1 MIGFNLLVIGFAM
14 ARKPNYNFEKR
25 QKDLARQK
33 KKEEK
38 LQKKALKKDALG
50 NDIPETEEPEG
61 TEEGSEADETTPG

>member
-1 MIGFNLLVIGFAM
+1 M

-38 LQKKALKKDALG
+38 LQKKAMKKDALG
-50 NDIPETEEPEG
+50 NDIPG
-61 TEEGSEADETTPG
+61 TEEADETPDEATGEGDAEHA

>member
-1 MIGFNLLVIGFAM
+1 M

-25 QKDLARQK
+25 QKDLARIK

-50 NDIPETEEPEG
+50 NDIPETDETEETDG
-61 TEEGSEADETTPG
+61 STEEGKPAGE

>member
-1 MIGFNLLVIGFAM
+1 M

-38 LQKKALKKDALG
+38 LQKKALKKDAQG
-50 NDIPETEEPEG
+50 NDIPDTEESEG
-61 TEEGSEADETTPG
+61 AAEEGQATE

>member
-1 MIGFNLLVIGFAM
+1 M

-25 QKDLARQK
+25 QKDLARIK

-50 NDIPETEEPEG
+50 NDIPETDETEETDG
-61 TEEGSEADETTPG
+61 ATEEGKPAGE

>member
-1 MIGFNLLVIGFAM
+1 M

-38 LQKKALKKDALG
+38 LQKKALKKDAQG
-50 NDIPETEEPEG
+50 NDVPDTGESEG
-61 TEEGSEADETTPG
+61 AAEEGQTVE

>member
-1 MIGFNLLVIGFAM
+1 M

-25 QKDLARQK
+25 QKDLARIK

-50 NDIPETEEPEG
+50 NDIPDSEDTDTEGED
-61 TEEGSEADETTPG
+61 TETPGAAESQ

>member
-1 MIGFNLLVIGFAM
+1 M

-25 QKDLARQK
+25 QKDLARIK

-50 NDIPETEEPEG
+50 NDIPEGDEPE
-61 TEEGSEADETTPG
+61 DETTETPSETDQA

>member
-1 MIGFNLLVIGFAM
+1 M

-25 QKDLARQK
+25 QKDLARIK

-50 NDIPETEEPEG
+50 NDIPESEEEEG
-61 TEEGSEADETTPG
+61 TEETTDEGGPGAP

>member
-1 MIGFNLLVIGFAM
+1 M

-25 QKDLARQK
+25 QKDLARIK

-50 NDIPETEEPEG
+50 NDIPEGDEPEDET
-61 TEEGSEADETTPG
+61 TETPSEADQA

>member
-1 MIGFNLLVIGFAM
+1 M

-25 QKDLARQK
+25 QKDLARIK

-50 NDIPETEEPEG
+50 NDIPDSEDTDLDGEDPTDEG
-61 TEEGSEADETTPG
+61 GEDTPRTV

>member
-1 MIGFNLLVIGFAM
+1 M

-25 QKDLARQK
+25 QKDLARIK

-50 NDIPETEEPEG
+50 NDIPETEETDG
-61 TEEGSEADETTPG
+61 TEETTEEGGTEVH

>member
-1 MIGFNLLVIGFAM
+1 M

-38 LQKKALKKDALG
+38 AQKKALKKDAQG
-50 NDIPETEEPEG
+50 NDIPEGDAETDTLVEG
-61 TEEGSEADETTPG
+61 VDPQD

>member
-1 MIGFNLLVIGFAM
+1 MIGLAM

-50 NDIPETEEPEG
+50 NDIPDSEDQEGVDGQDETPEG
-61 TEEGSEADETTPG
+61 GQLPE

>member
-1 MIGFNLLVIGFAM
+1 M

-25 QKDLARQK
+25 QKDLARIK

-50 NDIPETEEPEG
+50 NDIPDTEETDG
-61 TEEGSEADETTPG
+61 TEETTEEGGPGVG

>member
-1 MIGFNLLVIGFAM
+1 M

-50 NDIPETEEPEG
+50 NDIPDTEGDEG
-61 TEEGSEADETTPG
+61 TEEAGETSEP

>member
-1 MIGFNLLVIGFAM
+1 M

-25 QKDLARQK
+25 QKDLARIK

-50 NDIPETEEPEG
+50 NDIPETEE
-61 TEEGSEADETTPG
+61 SEETTGDEQESE

>member
-1 MIGFNLLVIGFAM
+1 M

-50 NDIPETEEPEG
+50 NDIPDTEGEEGEEG
-61 TEEGSEADETTPG
+61 TEEAGETSES

>member
-1 MIGFNLLVIGFAM
+1 M

-25 QKDLARQK
+25 QKDLARIK

-50 NDIPETEEPEG
+50 NDIPDTEETDGTDET
-61 TEEGSEADETTPG
+61 TEEGAAGEP

>member
-1 MIGFNLLVIGFAM
+1 M

-38 LQKKALKKDALG
+38 LRKKTGKSDDAG
-50 NDIPETEEPEG
+50 ETGKPEG
-61 TEEGSEADETTPG
+61 GAPQSPTQNG

>member
-1 MIGFNLLVIGFAM
+1 MIGLAM

-50 NDIPETEEPEG
+50 NDIPDSEDQEGVEGQDEAPEG
-61 TEEGSEADETTPG
+61 GPLPE

>member
-1 MIGFNLLVIGFAM
+1 M

-50 NDIPETEEPEG
+50 NDIPESEDQEGAEGQDEAPEG
-61 TEEGSEADETTPG
+61 GPLPE

>member
-1 MIGFNLLVIGFAM
+1 M

-25 QKDLARQK
+25 QKDLARIK

-50 NDIPETEEPEG
+50 NDIPETEESEG
-61 TEEGSEADETTPG
+61 TDETSDEGEPGKP

>member
-1 MIGFNLLVIGFAM
+1 M

-50 NDIPETEEPEG
+50 NDIPDTEGEEG
-61 TEEGSEADETTPG
+61 TEEAGETSES

>member
-1 MIGFNLLVIGFAM
+1 M

-50 NDIPETEEPEG
+50 NDIPETETEDPSGEGESLPE
-61 TEEGSEADETTPG
+61 

>member
-1 MIGFNLLVIGFAM
+1 M

-38 LQKKALKKDALG
+38 LQKKALKKDAQG
-50 NDIPETEEPEG
+50 NDIPETEGQEAGADGAETDADGVEG
-61 TEEGSEADETTPG
+61 A